1 MNFKITTLDRFSHT
15 VLQKFKTTIQS
26 PAYRLIFK
34 TISKN
39 WSLLGINISSNILGV
54 LFEGSTLGVIYVAIS
69 VLSEGS
75 DNIRQGS
82 FFGSILQYFTYD
94 DQYLF
99 LLLLA
104 LAVIFQGCL
113 ALSQYANKVS
123 LALLSA
129 KIQPQV
135 TGAVFR
141 QIMSLS
147 FSCASRYK
155 VGDLVLFANN
165 AAGTVNAQIA
175 VLNDFIVSLS
185 FAAIYSVILVQLSS
199 LLALIA
205 VVLSLT
211 LVLVQRILL
220 PRLKRVAGL
229 VMQSQV
235 GLAGKMTETIQSL
248 RLVHT
253 FGNQRQAIEGTDS
266 LLLEME
272 KALRKRGYL
281 LYLSEPILDVLPILA
296 LAILA
301 AIAYALNPQGEA
313 ILPLLLT
320 FLVALQRLSI
330 RLRGVSGA
338 ATRTIDISADVQ
350 RLTTILD
357 SSDKEFALV
366 GSEPF
371 NSLNTDVEFRNID
384 LSYTNDDVFAIQ
396 GLNLVLLK
404 DKVTALVGQSGAG
417 KSSLVDMLIGLYQ
430 PTNGD
435 VLANNRSI
443 YDYKQS
449 DWRQKIGVVS
459 QDTVVFNTSIL
470 ENLRYG
476 APDKSLEE
484 IVEITK
490 AAQAHQFISDL
501 PEGYDTIVG
510 ERGYRLSGGQR
521 QRLALARA
529 LVKDPDILIL
539 DEATSALDSQ
549 SEKLIQEA
557 LDRFQE
563 NRTVIVI
570 AHRLSTIVGADQII
584 VMERGK
590 IIEQGNHQSLIE
602 QNGSY
607 AKAWRLQISS

>member
-1 MNFKITTLDRFSHT
+1 M
-15 VLQKFKTTIQS
+15 LQKFKTTIQS

-34 TISKN
+34 TISRN
-39 WSLLGINISSNILGV
+39 WPLLAVNVGSNILGV

-75 DNIRQGS
+75 ENVRQVS
-82 FFGSILQYFTYD
+82 FFGSILQYFPYD

-104 LAVIFQGCL
+104 LAVIFQCFL

-123 LALLSA
+123 MALLSA
-129 KIQPQV
+129 RIQPQV

-155 VGDLVLFANN
+155 VGDLVLFANG
-165 AAGTVNAQIA
+165 AAGTVNNQIT
-175 VLNDFIVSLS
+175 VLNDVIVNIS
-185 FAAIYSVILVQLSS
+185 FVFIYSVILVQLSP

-205 VVLSLT
+205 VILSLA

-220 PRLKRVAGL
+220 PRLKRVVKL
-229 VMQSQV
+229 VMRSRV
-235 GLAGKMTETIQSL
+235 GLASKMTETIQSL

-253 FGNQRQAIEGTDS
+253 FGNQQQAIEGTDN
-266 LLLEME
+266 LLLDME
-272 KALRKRGYL
+272 KALKKRGFL
-281 LYLSEPILDVLPILA
+281 FYLSEPILDVLPILA

-301 AIAYALNPQGEA
+301 AIAYVLNPESET

-320 FLVALQRLSI
+320 FLVALQRLAT
-330 RLRGVSGA
+330 RLRGVSNA
-338 ATRTIDISADVQ
+338 ATRTIDISADVK

-357 SSDKEFALV
+357 SSDKEFALI
-366 GSEPF
+366 GSESF
-371 NSLNTDVEFRNID
+371 KALETDVEFRNID
-384 LSYTNDDVFAIQ
+384 LSYTNDDVFAIE

-404 DKVTALVGQSGAG
+404 NKVTALVGQSGSG

-449 DWRQKIGVVS
+449 DWRQRIGVVS
-459 QDTVVFNTSIL
+459 QDTVVFNMSIF

-484 IVEITK
+484 VIEVAK

-501 PEGYDTIVG
+501 PEGYETIVG

-557 LDRFQE
+557 LDQFQE

-584 VMERGK
+584 VMEQGK
-590 IIEQGNHQSLIE
+590 IIERGNHQSLIE
-602 QNGSY
+602 QDGAY
-607 AKAWRLQISS
+607 AKAWRLQVAG